1 MKYTISTH
9 CGHKVSAAHNRRD
22 DSSIKGREH
31 IDSSKPHEVWK
42 DEKITAAYDRI
53 FGAAIKEYNDKQK
66 RQDRQIKNYYRQV
79 REAAQKHPVYEMIVT
94 IGNKENQPPPEIGKE
109 IMRQFVDDWQKNNPN
124 LEMIGAYY
132 HADEDGAPH
141 CHIDYIPVARGF
153 QRGLQVQVGYTK
165 ALEQQGFSRTGK
177 KTETPQILWQ
187 RRENARLERLCRER
201 GIEVEHTQ
209 RGQGLQHLSVEQYKE
224 QQRLRNQQHQI
235 EQQRQQQRQQQAELQ
250 KKQQRLQQ
258 EREKTEREAQPPH
271 LQALYDFLIRHGVN
285 ANNWRQ
291 LQAFGNE
298 YNELYKQQLAK
309 YRLDPEQQ
317 REQKR
322 QRQQKKPLFQQ
333 IAAADRQQQ
342 QQQQNQKRPKT
353 DRER

>member
-1 MKYTISTH
+1 MSYTISTH
-9 CGHKVSAAHNRRD
+9 VGHKLSAAHNRRD
-22 DSSIKGREH
+22 ESSIKDREH
-31 IDSSKPHEVWK
+31 IDRTKKHEVWK
-42 DEKITAAYDRI
+42 DEKVTAAYKRI
-53 FGAAIKEYNDKQK
+53 FDPAVKEYNSKQK
-66 RQDRQIKNYYRQV
+66 RKDRQIKNYYQQV
-79 REAAQKHPVYEMIVT
+79 KSAAQKHTVYEMIVT
-94 IGNKENQPPPEIGKE
+94 IGNQNNQPPPEVGKE
-109 IMRQFVDDWQKNNPN
+109 IMRQFVTDWQKNNPN
-124 LEMIGAYY
+124 LELIGAYY
-132 HADEDGAPH
+132 HADEQGAPH
-141 CHIDYIPVARGF
+141 CHIDFVPVARGF
-153 QRGLQVQVGYTK
+153 QRGLQVQASYTK
-165 ALEQQGFSRTGK
+165 ALEQQGFSRTGR
-177 KTETPQILWQ
+177 KTETPQICWQ
-187 RRENARLERLCRER
+187 RRENARLEHLCRER

-250 KKQQRLQQ
+250 KQQQRLQQ

-317 REQKR
+317 REQQR
-322 QRQQKKPLFQQ
+322 QQQKKPLFQQ

-342 QQQQNQKRPKT
+342 QQQKRQQKQHG
-353 DRER
+353 RER